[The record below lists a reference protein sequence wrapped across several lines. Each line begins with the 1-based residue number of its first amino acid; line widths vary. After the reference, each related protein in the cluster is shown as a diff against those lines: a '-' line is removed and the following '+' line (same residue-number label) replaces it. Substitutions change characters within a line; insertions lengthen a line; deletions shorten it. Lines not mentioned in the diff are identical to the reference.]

1 MTETVQKQQVWT
13 IQAMRRWA
21 CEFFRKNGIDTPQ
34 LDSDMLLA
42 EALGVPRIELLINAG
57 QALDAQTLARFKSL
71 VIRRTREH
79 EPMAYILG
87 KREFWSLEFHV
98 TADTL
103 IPRPDTECLV
113 EAVVEAVRMKL
124 SAKSGSAVA
133 SEMAQD
139 ADAVAEDD
147 GTVTYEAL
155 PDERLASYVELWAK
169 QDAEDTVSDE
179 TREREEAIPA
189 YDEDGH
195 LLATRDIHDDID
207 PEPVESTVDEEAQN
221 VNDDHLRI
229 VDVGTGSGAI
239 AIALASE
246 FKAVPCEIVAVDIS
260 SEAIAVAQENAKRL
274 GFPRVCFVQSDLLGS
289 VSGTFDVIVSN
300 PPYVTVE
307 EYETLSPEV
316 KREPRLA
323 LIAGKRGLDIY
334 TRLVPEAFGR
344 LRDNGLLAVE
354 IGYAQADDVMALF
367 HAAGFSE
374 VVLKKD
380 YADKPRVVMVYKR
393 MQAQ

>member
-1 MTETVQKQQVWT
+1 MTETAQKQQVWT

-21 CEFFRKNGIDTPQ
+21 CDFFRKNGIDTPQ
-34 LDSDMLLA
+34 LDADILLA

-57 QALDAQTLARFKSL
+57 QVLDAKTLAQFKAL

-87 KREFWSLEFHV
+87 KREFWSLDFHV
-98 TADTL
+98 TTDTL

-113 EAVVEAVRMKL
+113 EAVVEAVRAKL
-124 SAKSGSAVA
+124 SNVGAP
-133 SEMAQD
+133 ELAQD
-139 ADAVAEDD
+139 AEAVVEDT

-169 QDAEDTVSDE
+169 QDAEDTVTDE
-179 TREREEAIPA
+179 MRERQEAIPA

-195 LLATRDIHDDID
+195 LLATRDINDDVD
-207 PEPVESTVDEEAQN
+207 PEPVASTGDED
-221 VNDDHLRI
+221 VPDVRDDCLRI

-246 FKAVPCEIVAVDIS
+246 LEAVPCEIVAVDIS
-260 SEAIAVAQENAKRL
+260 SEALAVAQDNAKRL
-274 GFPRVCFVQSDLLGS
+274 GFPSVRFEKSDLLGS
-289 VSGTFDVIVSN
+289 VPGMFDVIVSN
-300 PPYVTVE
+300 PPYVTTE
-307 EYETLSPEV
+307 EYEALSPEV

-323 LIAGKRGLDIY
+323 LVAGKRGLDIY
-334 TRLVPEAFGR
+334 ARLVPDAFGR

-367 HAAGFSE
+367 HAAGFAE

-380 YADKPRVVMVYKR
+380 YADKPRIVMGYKR
-393 MQAQ
+393 MQA